1 MYQTILMDP
10 DIHKGT
16 EINDISHG
24 SLQYHAR
31 SQIFDL
37 EHVTAQDWFWHILT
51 RITGRRFQFLY
62 DIPESQF
69 ADFQIL
75 CKLFVIPDFFRDP
88 GNIAVCHI
96 RKRIAECF
104 QQLFRGC
111 VGFRVYTGGIQR
123 VFPITDAHEAG
134 TLFIGFWSKLGY
146 FQKLGTGGKFS
157 VFFAVDYNI
166 FGNGFAHTGDIFQ
179 QGSRSGV

>member
-1 MYQTILMDP
+1 MRNGTYEKKVVYYVLFFLLYVPFDSVDRFLHGTRTLDLHCKLNPLLFHIHTQNFHFHDIPDADDFQWMLDKAVTHLRDMYQTILMDS

-75 CKLFVIPDFFRDP
+75 CKLFVIPDFFEIP
-88 GNIAVCHI
+88 A
-96 RKRIAECF
+96 
-104 QQLFRGC
+104 
-111 VGFRVYTGGIQR
+111 
-123 VFPITDAHEAG
+123 
-134 TLFIGFWSKLGY
+134 TLR
-146 FQKLGTGGKFS
+146 S
-157 VFFAVDYNI
+157 VTSESV
-166 FGNGFAHTGDIFQ
+166 
-179 QGSRSGV
+179 